1 MKKINN
7 LELTHYIN
15 KYLDKANE
23 TQECVLSEEY
33 YQIAIY
39 LLELKRY
46 RELAEE
52 NELIFKEIYS

>member
-1 MKKINN
+1 MNKINN

-15 KYLDKANE
+15 KYFDKANE
-23 TQECVLSEEY
+23 TQDCIISEEY

-39 LLELKRY
+39 LLELERY

-52 NELIFKEIYS
+52 NESIFKEIYK